1 VIKYPRNAS
10 HRDRAETRLLGLIS
24 LLGGGGLIF
33 SPRNV
38 EGVGRFNRGRNG
50 AIIKKKRRS
59 RFSSGLFLVVASLCK
74 LNPECN
80 NRTVATMGR

>member
-50 AIIKKKRRS
+50 AIIKKKEKEQIFKWIVPS
-59 RFSSGLFLVVASLCK
+59 C
-74 LNPECN
+74 
-80 NRTVATMGR
+80 RTPLQVEARMQ